1 MEGATATETCYRHP
15 RRETGVHCSNCGRPI
30 CPDCMTPTPVG
41 MRCPEC
47 ASQRTQVRAVRTMSS
62 DPQLTYAIIAINV
75 LVFVAQVATGAG
87 GFDATSGSVFRNGAL
102 YGPSVADGEWYRIVT
117 GGFLHANLIHVGFNM
132 FILYRLGQ
140 ALEPALG
147 RGRFLLVY
155 FVSLLGGS
163 FGVLL
168 IDPNQFTVGAS
179 GAVFGIMGAA
189 VAVFRA
195 RGVNVMD
202 SGLGTT
208 ILLNLALTFAVPGIS
223 IGGHVGGLVAGYVAG
238 EMLMSIGPRFLK
250 DPNVA
255 VGSVV
260 ALGLLLA
267 AGSILVA

>member
-1 MEGATATETCYRHP
+1 MAT
-15 RRETGVHCSNCGRPI
+15 
-30 CPDCMTPTPVG
+30 
-41 MRCPEC
+41 
-47 ASQRTQVRAVRTMSS
+47 
-62 DPQLTYAIIAINV
+62 
-75 LVFVAQVATGAG
+75 
-87 GFDATSGSVFRNGAL
+87 
-102 YGPSVADGEWYRIVT
+102 GEWYRIVT

-147 RGRFLLVY
+147 RGRYLLVY
-155 FVSLLGGS
+155 MVSLLGGA

-238 EMLMSIGPRFLK
+238 EMLMSVGPRYLK
-250 DPNVA
+250 NPNLA
-255 VGSVV
+255 VGSVAVLGV
-260 ALGLLLA
+260 ALA
-267 AGSILVA
+267 VGSIVVA